1 MKRSTWS
8 EESRIEDQMDAL
20 GNLTIGMS
28 AEMQLLITRQ
38 MTIGHFVPGMPYVYA
53 TPMMV
58 LHMEMAAGS
67 AIADA
72 LQDGFVSVGM
82 EVNVRHL
89 AATPIAGAVRIIARV
104 TGIGAKSIIFD
115 VEAWND
121 VRKIGEGTHR
131 RGIVNVLEFEKRF
144 RASENA
150 PA

>member
-1 MKRSTWS
+1 
-8 EESRIEDQMDAL
+8 
-20 GNLTIGMS
+20 MS
-28 AEMQLLITRQ
+28 AEMQLLVTRQ
-38 MTIGHFVPGMPYVYA
+38 MTIGYFVPGMPSVYA

-72 LQDGFVSVGM
+72 LPEGFVSVGT
-82 EVNVRHL
+82 EVNIRHL
-89 AATPIAGAVRIIARV
+89 AATPIGGAVRAIARV
-104 TGIGAKSIIFD
+104 TGVGAKSVIFD

-131 RGIVNVLEFEKRF
+131 RGVVNVLEFEKRF
-144 RASENA
+144 ALRQNA